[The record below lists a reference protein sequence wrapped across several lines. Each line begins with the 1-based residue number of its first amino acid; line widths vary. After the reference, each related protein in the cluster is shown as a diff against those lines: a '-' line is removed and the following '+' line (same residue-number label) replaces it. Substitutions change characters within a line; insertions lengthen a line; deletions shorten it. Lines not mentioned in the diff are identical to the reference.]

1 MLMDIGT
8 TWQIRLNN
16 RCEQV
21 ATVFRECN
29 KFASVYTLVALSV
42 DRFLATF
49 HQFARFRQI
58 RCGVLACAAIWTV
71 CLALSTPYW
80 LYSQVVHC
88 CDRTVDYFL
97 FTKANIQYQYHKTI
111 TSGMLPEGIT
121 HQAGSLYRL
130 SF

>member
-88 CDRTVDYFL
+88 CDRTVDYF
-97 FTKANIQYQYHKTI
+97 FIYQSKYTI
-111 TSGMLPEGIT
+111 PVS
-121 HQAGSLYRL
+121 
-130 SF
+130 

>member
-1 MLMDIGT
+1 MDIGT

-88 CDRTVDYFL
+88 CDRTVDYFFYL
-97 FTKANIQYQYHKTI
+97 PKQIYN
-111 TSGMLPEGIT
+111 TSIIRQL
-121 HQAGSLYRL
+121 HLAG
-130 SF
+130 FQKG